1 VTLAQVHQEFATP
14 QETEDAFY
22 DALDDADAEK
32 MRRVW
37 DDSPEIACLL
47 PMQAFAHGQ
56 DVHKVWEPLIKGDVS
71 VDIQVRHVRWLELG
85 DVAIHYVE
93 ELVSVPERG
102 QQPPVYAT
110 NVFRKGSDGGWRMI
124 LHQNSPAPPPPGSMR
139 PGTGATQ
146 GSP

>member
-1 VTLAQVHQEFATP
+1 VTLAPVHQEFTTP
-14 QETEDAFY
+14 QDAEDAFY

-37 DDSPEIACLL
+37 EDSPEIACLL
-47 PMQAFAHGQ
+47 PMQAFVHGP
-56 DVHKVWEPLIKGDVS
+56 DVHKVWEPLTKGDVS

-93 ELVSVPERG
+93 ELVTVPERG

-110 NVFRKGSDGGWRMI
+110 NIFRKGDGGWRMI
-124 LHQNSPAPPPPGSMR
+124 LHQNSPAPPSPGPMP
-139 PGTGATQ
+139 PGTGAAH
-146 GSP
+146 GGG